1 MCVLFFFDDTPA
13 TQFYTYVHPL
23 SLHCSLPICHPGSLP
38 AGRAP
43 PTAGLKRLCAG
54 SVASVAFRR
63 EATRIQVRFKVLQ
76 PGRFLP
82 ADIRRDFHATT
93 LGRHFDVVRAHAVPV
108 AAPHDGPIRFME
120 LEVTAAL
127 IRSVERRVRHAGVST
142 FSSRWL

>member
-82 ADIRRDFHATT
+82 ADIRRHFHATP
-93 LGRHFDVVRAHAVPV
+93 LGRHFDVVRAHPLPV
-108 AAPHDGPIRFME
+108 AAPHHRPNRFLE
-120 LEVTAAL
+120 LECTAAPIPPL
-127 IRSVERRVRHAGVST
+127 QPPARPP
-142 FSSRWL
+142 